1 MHTSVERHDA
11 VVVGVGGMGSA
22 ATYHLAR
29 RGVDVVGI
37 ERFDVP
43 HTRGSSHGGSR
54 IVRLVQHED
63 PSYVPLARR
72 ALDRYRE
79 LETATGRDLL
89 TITGSIHAGAPG
101 TGIVADATAACEA
114 HDVPYERLSA
124 AEVNERFPGYDLP
137 EGFESVYQPDG
148 GFVDPERAVAAHVEA
163 AIESGGT
170 VRARERVLDWHET
183 GDGVRVKTDK
193 GRYAAD
199 NLVVAAGA
207 WAGKLVADLEPALT
221 PVRRVMAWLQPNTP
235 ELFQPDRFPV
245 FSLRGDDE
253 SGYGFPI
260 HETPGF
266 KFGRSPSNPAAVDPD
281 DFDPEPSH
289 AEEELL
295 RRFATRYFPDGA
307 GPTLK
312 LAPCVLTESGDGD
325 FLLGH
330 LPGHDAVTV
339 AAGFTGHGFKFTTV
353 VGEALADFVTDGD
366 TDAPIDV
373 HRIERL

>member
-11 VVVGVGGMGSA
+11 IVVGVGGMGSA

-29 RGVDVVGI
+29 RGLDVLGV
-37 ERFDVP
+37 EQFDVP
-43 HTRGSSHGGSR
+43 HARGSSHGGSR

-72 ALDRYRE
+72 ALELYRD
-79 LETATGRDLL
+79 LEAETGRDLL
-89 TITGSIHAGAPG
+89 TTTGSVHAGAPG
-101 TGIVADATAACEA
+101 TGIVADATAACEE
-114 HDVPYERLSA
+114 HGVPYERLSA

-137 EGFESVYQPDG
+137 DGFEAVFQPDG
-148 GFVDPERAVAAHVEA
+148 GFVDPERTVAGHVEA
-163 AIESGGT
+163 AIAEGAT

-199 NLVVAAGA
+199 HLVVTAGA
-207 WAGKLVADLEPALT
+207 WAGTLVDDLEPELT
-221 PVRRVMAWLQPNTP
+221 PVRRVMAWLQPRAP
-235 ELFQPDRFPV
+235 EKFQPETFPV
-245 FSLRGDDE
+245 FSIRGDDE
-253 SGYGFPI
+253 SGYGFPVY
-260 HETPGF
+260 ETPGF
-266 KFGRSPSNPAAVDPD
+266 KFGRSPSNPKVVDPD

-312 LAPCVLTESGDGD
+312 LAPCMLTESGDGD
-325 FLLGH
+325 FLLGT

-339 AAGFTGHGFKFTTV
+339 AAGFTGHGFKFTSA
-353 VGEALADFVTDGD
+353 VGEVLADFVTEGD
-366 TDAPIDV
+366 TDRPIDV
-373 HRIERL
+373 HRIDRL